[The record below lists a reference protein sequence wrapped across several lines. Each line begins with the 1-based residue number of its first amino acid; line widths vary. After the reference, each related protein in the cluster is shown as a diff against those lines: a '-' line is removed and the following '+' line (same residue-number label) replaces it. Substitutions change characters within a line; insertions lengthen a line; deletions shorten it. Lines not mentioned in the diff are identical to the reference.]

1 MSKLNRRSFIGT
13 GVVGAIAAGT
23 GIGCAEDQTLQTAS
37 AETNA
42 SDGTAFSYPIGFQSY
57 GMRREIGEDFI
68 GTLEQV
74 RALGYDSVE
83 LCSPHGPHYKQV
95 GFGGLTDIPP
105 SDLKK
110 MIEDTGLV
118 CESCHFGANEV
129 LEGNAAQTAEYA
141 AALGLKYLM
150 MSGSGLGND
159 GTIDDFKRWGEKCN
173 NIIDTV
179 EAAGVKLGYHNH
191 RIAPI
196 MADGK
201 PQYEHIMDVLDP
213 RVVMQFQFAAIRD
226 GFDLEFY
233 LNKYAG
239 RYVSLHMH
247 DYDHAMKRENHEG
260 RIGQIVPLGEGIVD
274 WTACIKAAQ
283 KSDLAEHA
291 YIVEIETNEPLEGL
305 RRSIDYLK
313 TVQV

>member
-23 GIGCAEDQTLQTAS
+23 GIGCADDQTIQTAS

-42 SDGTAFSYPIGFQSY
+42 STGSPFSYPVGFQSY
-57 GMRREIGEDFI
+57 GMRREIGEDFV
-68 GTLEQV
+68 GTLKQV

-83 LCSPHGPHYKQV
+83 MCSPHNPHYQEV
-95 GFGGLTDIPP
+95 GFGGLTNTPPEDI
-105 SDLKK
+105 KK

-118 CESCHFGANEV
+118 CESSHFGSNEV
-129 LEGNAAQTAEYA
+129 LKSDPAKTADFA
-141 AALGLKYLM
+141 AAMGLKYLV
-150 MSGSGLGND
+150 MSGSGIGND

-173 NIIDTV
+173 KAAEIV
-179 EAAGVKLGYHNH
+179 EASGVLLGYHNH
-191 RIAPI
+191 RIAP
-196 MADGK
+196 MMEDGK
-201 PQYEHIMDVLDP
+201 PQYEHIMEVLDP
-213 RVVMQFQFAAIRD
+213 RIIMQFQFASIRD
-226 GFDLEFY
+226 GFDLAFY
-233 LNKYAG
+233 LDKYAG
-239 RYVSLHMH
+239 RFKSLHMH
-247 DYDHAMKRENHEG
+247 DFDPAMKRENHEG

-274 WTACIKAAQ
+274 WAACIKAAQ
-283 KSDLAEHA
+283 KSDLAEQA